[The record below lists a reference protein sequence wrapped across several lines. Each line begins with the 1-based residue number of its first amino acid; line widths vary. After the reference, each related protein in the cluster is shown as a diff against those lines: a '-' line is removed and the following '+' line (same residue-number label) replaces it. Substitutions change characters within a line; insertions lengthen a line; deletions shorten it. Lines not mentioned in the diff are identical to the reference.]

1 MTARIEPGLPLTAAQ
16 TEIWFDE
23 QFADGD
29 LAYNMADHFDIRGP
43 LDAARLET
51 ALRLALGEAEC
62 FRVRLTDEDGEPR
75 QTVEPLETLPYTAVD
90 LSGEADPEAAA
101 RAWMARDLDRPIDVT
116 SFPLLR
122 AALLTLGPDRA
133 FLYMCAHHIVSDSFV
148 RPLFYRRLAD
158 LYTALH
164 EGRPTDEGQLPPLKT
179 LVDDEIAY
187 ASSRR
192 AERDRAYWSRAYADA
207 PDPVSFSGREPA
219 PARGF
224 LRRSTTLPRPVVQRL
239 RAAASRARVTWPTL
253 VIAAAAAYTQRLTGA
268 DEILLTLPVN
278 ARTSAAGRSVP
289 GMVANYLPLRVAIAP
304 GATPDQLLRTV
315 ADALLRTLSHQRY
328 RGDRVRRD
336 MGLRVDDRRPFGP
349 FVNVLPPEPELAFG
363 PCAVTLTNLST
374 GIVND
379 FMFAVSDSS
388 GDDVEIHLNANPEL
402 YSATELDAHR
412 DRFTAFLDALSQAAA
427 DRPLAGVGVLTE
439 AESRRLLVEWNDTGR
454 GGGFAGVVERVRLH
468 AVARPDAVAVSDG
481 EVSVSY
487 GALALWA
494 DGVAGRLAEAG
505 AEVGSLV
512 AVLGEPGARYVGGVL
527 GVLGAGAAWLPLDVD
542 APIARQTGLLAD
554 SGARFLLA
562 GPGQAARAE
571 EIVAAAGSGVRVLV
585 LDEAFPVAGARA
597 EGLGPVRGGED
608 DLAYVIYTSGST
620 GRPKGAMVHRRG
632 MVNHLLAKVEDLA
645 MAEGDVLVHNAPVT
659 FDISVWQMLA
669 ALVAGGTTRV
679 VDRTVAADPDAL
691 FAVTVD
697 EDVTVLEVVPSL
709 LRAALDAWETAGG
722 FPSLPKL
729 RHLVVTGE
737 ALPVDVCHR
746 WFARYPGIPLV
757 NAYGPTECSDD
768 VTHAVIEAGSEL
780 GTRTP
785 IGRVV
790 RNTRLYVLDDAL
802 RPVPV
807 GVAGELYV
815 AGTGV
820 GRGYLGDPGRT
831 AATFMADPFG
841 AVGERMYRTG
851 DRVVYRPDGQL
862 EFLERLDHQVKIR
875 GRRIE
880 LGEIE
885 AALRAVDGVTDAAAQ
900 VHTDAASGRK
910 RLVGYLV
917 GPAGAED
924 VRAALSLVLPEYM
937 IPGEFVALDLMPLT
951 PNGKV
956 DRKALTAPEAA
967 TAASG
972 AGRAPR
978 TPEETILCA
987 AFAEVLSLPS
997 VAADADFFAL
1007 GGDSISSIQVVSRAR
1022 KAGLVFAPRDVFL
1035 RKTPAALAAAAQAA
1049 QDAAAVVG
1057 TDDGVG
1063 ELEIMPIAHQLR
1075 EDGGPVAGPVGSFAQ
1090 YVVVQVPDHV
1100 DTARL
1105 TRALHAV
1112 TDRHDALRMQLDVPV
1127 EGLWTLKVRPQGTVD
1142 LTGAV
1147 YEAAVPADADGGT
1160 DGGAVIVEQAAV
1172 AQRRL
1177 DPTTGDLLQAVL
1189 LNAGPGQPRR
1199 LLLMVHH
1206 LAVDGVSW
1214 RVLLPD
1220 LAAAWSAVEAGRA
1233 PALAP
1238 VGTSYRSWSRLLA
1251 DNARTAARTAELPLW
1266 TGHASAPD
1274 PLPGTRGLDAAR
1286 DTYATA
1292 RRLRLVLPAEQTA
1305 ALLTDVATAFH
1316 AEINDVLLTGLAL
1329 AVADW
1334 RRRRNAADCGTT
1346 DTQIELEGHG
1356 REQVVDNTDLSRT
1369 VGWFTSAFPV
1379 RLAPGEL
1386 DWDEVWAGGDAVGTA
1401 FKRIKEQLRAVPD
1414 HGIGYGLLRYLN
1426 PQTSALLA
1434 RHPRP
1439 QIGFNYMGR
1448 FNAAGAA
1455 DWSLSGEGAAV
1466 GTAAAPEM
1474 PLQHVLE
1481 VTPVTED
1488 RPDGPHLV
1496 ADWLWAGEILPDED
1510 ARDIARTWFRALELL
1525 VTHAARPGAGGRV
1538 PSDLPLVSVSQSE
1551 LDCYEVELAA
1561 SGLADV
1567 LPLAPLQ
1574 KGLLFLSEYER
1585 DGDGVDAYVL
1595 QLGLE
1600 LGGDVDAARLR
1611 AACARLLHRH
1621 PNLRAT
1627 FRHRESGAPV
1637 QLVPHAVEVPW
1648 RETDLTDDA
1657 DGAVAVARLADEERA
1672 RRFDLS
1678 DPAQAPLMRF
1688 VLARTGPDR
1697 HRFLWTVHHSL
1708 VDGWSM
1714 PLLVQELFTLYAA
1727 GADGAAAL
1735 PGPAPYRDYLAWL
1748 AEQDTEAALAA
1759 WKEALHGVEEPTL
1772 AAPESAGHPAV
1783 HADTVGMPVP
1793 EELSSGLAAWA
1804 RDRGLTLNTVFQG
1817 CWALLLGSLT
1827 GRDDIV
1833 FGAVT
1838 SGRPAEV
1845 PGVESMIGL
1854 FLNTVPVRVRPRPE
1868 ETVAGLLAG
1877 IQERQS
1883 ALMPYEHVGLAEIQ
1897 SRAGIGDLFDTV
1909 LLFENFPLDEESV
1922 RASATGLR
1930 LLDAE
1935 ARDGRHYPL
1944 SLAVL
1949 PGAGGR
1955 LDLRFDYAPG
1965 AFTRDAVERLGARL
1979 LHLLA
1984 AVPAT
1989 ADRPLAALGL
1999 VDEAESRRLLVEWN
2013 DTGRAGGFAGVVE
2026 RVREHAAARP
2036 DAVAVSDG
2044 EVSVSYG
2051 ALALW
2056 ADGVAGRLAEAGA
2069 EVGSLVAVLGE
2080 PGARYVGGVLGVLG
2094 AGAAWLP
2101 LDVDAPIARQ
2111 TGLLEDS
2118 AARFLLAG
2126 PGELARAREI
2136 ADAYG
2141 SELRVLCLDEPFPA
2155 AGARAEGLGPV
2166 RGGEDDL
2173 AYVIYTSGS
2182 TGRPKGAMVHRRGMV
2197 NHLLAKVEDLAM
2209 AEGDVLVHNAP
2220 VTFDI
2225 SVWQMLAA
2233 LVAGGTTRVVD
2244 RVTSADP
2251 DALFDV
2257 TVTEGVTVLE
2267 VVPSLLRAALDAW
2280 ETAGG
2285 FPSLPKLRHLVVTG
2299 EALPVDVCRRWFAR
2313 YPGIPLVNAYGPTE
2327 CSDDVTHAVLTV
2339 DSDLTGSRVPI
2350 GRVVRNTRL
2359 YVLDDALRPV
2369 PVGVP
2374 GELYVAGTGVGRG
2387 YLGDPGRTAAT
2398 FMADPYGPA
2407 GERMYR
2413 TGDRVVYRADGQ
2425 LEFLERRDHQVKIRG
2440 RRIELG
2446 EIEAALRAVDGVTD
2460 AAAQVHTD
2468 AASGR
2473 KRLVGY
2479 LVGPA
2484 GADEV
2489 RAALLRVLPEYMIPG
2504 DFVALDALPLTPNGK
2519 VDRKALTAPEAT
2531 ALTGTGRAPRTPEET
2546 ILCTAFAE
2554 VLDLPTVAADADF
2567 FTLGGDSISSIQ
2579 LVGRARGAGLVIT
2592 PRDVFLHKT
2601 PAALAAAAQPVQDAP
2616 AAYEP
2621 VAADQPLVALS
2632 DDELDG
2638 FDMEFGDFQ

>member
-1 MTARIEPGLPLTAAQ
+1 MSARIEPGLPLTAAQ

-43 LDAARLET
+43 LDGARLEE
-51 ALRLALGEAEC
+51 ALGLALTEAEC
-62 FRVRLTDEDGEPR
+62 FRVRFTEEDGEPR
-75 QTVEPLETLPYTAVD
+75 QVVEPLETLPYTTVD
-90 LSGEADPEAAA
+90 LSAANDPEAAA
-101 RAWMARDLDRPIDVT
+101 RAWMSRDLDRPIHVA
-116 SFPLLR
+116 SFPLMR

-133 FLYMCAHHIVSDSFV
+133 FLYLCAHHIVSDSFV

-164 EGRPTDEGQLPPLKT
+164 EGRPTRDGQLPPLKV

-192 AERDRAYWSRAYADA
+192 AERDRAYWARTYADA
-207 PDPVSFSGREPA
+207 PEPVSFSRREPA

-224 LRRSTTLPRPVVQRL
+224 LRRSTTLPQPVVRRL
-239 RAAASRARVTWPTL
+239 RAAARRTRVTWPTL
-253 VIAAAAAYTQRLTGA
+253 VIAAAAAYTQRMTGA

-278 ARTSAAGRSVP
+278 GRTTAAGRSVP

-304 GATPDQLLRTV
+304 GTTPDQLLRTV
-315 ADALLRTLSHQRY
+315 ADALLRTLNHQRY

-379 FMFAVSDSS
+379 FMFAVSDSA
-388 GDDVEIHLNANPEL
+388 GDDDVEIHLNANPAL
-402 YSATELDAHR
+402 YSAAELDAHR
-412 DRFTAFLDALSQAAA
+412 ERFTAFLDALSHAAA
-427 DRPLAGVGVLTE
+427 DRALAGVGVLTA
-439 AESRRLLVEWNDTGR
+439 AESRKLSEEWSGAER
-454 GGGFAGVVERVRLH
+454 GGGFTGVVERVREH
-468 AVARPDAVAVSDG
+468 AAARPDAVAVVDG
-481 EVSVSY
+481 EDRVSY

-494 DGVAGRLAEAG
+494 DGLAGRLAGAG
-505 AEVGSLV
+505 AGAGTLV

-527 GVLGAGAAWLPLDVD
+527 GVLGAGAAWLPLDMD
-542 APIARQTGLLAD
+542 APLARQVGLLED
-554 SGARFLLA
+554 SGARFLLT
-562 GPGQAARAE
+562 GPGERARAE
-571 EIVAAAGSGVRVLV
+571 EIAAAAGSAVRVLV
-585 LDEAFPVAGARA
+585 LDAPFPAVGARA
-597 EGLGPVRGGED
+597 VGLGPVRGGED

-632 MVNHLLAKVEDLA
+632 MVNHLLAKVEDLG
-645 MAEGDVLVHNAPVT
+645 MGEGDVLVHNAPVT

-669 ALVAGGTTRV
+669 ALLAGGAVRV
-679 VDRTVAADPDAL
+679 VDRTAAADPDAL
-691 FAVTVD
+691 FAVAAD

-722 FPSLPKL
+722 FPALSKL
-729 RHLVVTGE
+729 RYLVVTGE

-768 VTHAVIEAGSEL
+768 VTHAVIDARSEL

-802 RPVPV
+802 RQVPP
-807 GVAGELYV
+807 GVTGELYV

-831 AATFMADPFG
+831 ASTFVADPFG
-841 AVGERMYRTG
+841 AAGERMYRTG
-851 DRVVYRPDGQL
+851 DRVVHRPDGQL
-862 EFLERLDHQVKIR
+862 EFLERRDHQVKIR

-885 AALRAVDGVTDAAAQ
+885 AALRAVEGVADGAAQ
-900 VHTDAASGRK
+900 VHTDAATGRS

-917 GPAGAED
+917 GGAAPEQ
-924 VRAALSLVLPEYM
+924 VRADLSLVLPAYM
-937 IPGEFVALDLMPLT
+937 VPGEFVALDALPLT

-956 DRKALTAPEAA
+956 DRKALTAPGAVA
-967 TAASG
+967 TTAR
-972 AGRAPR
+972 RAPR
-978 TPEETILCA
+978 TPQEEALCT
-987 AFAEVLSLPS
+987 AFAAVLSLPS
-997 VAADADFFAL
+997 AAADADFFSL
-1007 GGDSISSIQVVSRAR
+1007 GGDSISAIQVVSHAR
-1022 KAGLVFAPRDVFL
+1022 KAGLALTPRDVF
-1035 RKTPAALAAAAQAA
+1035 RHKTPAALAAAARTAPGAA
-1049 QDAAAVVG
+1049 EAVG
-1057 TDDGVG
+1057 ADDGVG

-1075 EDGGPVAGPVGSFAQ
+1075 EDGGAVAGPVGSFAQ
-1090 YVVVQVPDHV
+1090 YVVVRVPDHV
-1100 DTARL
+1100 DTERL
-1105 TRALHAV
+1105 TRALHCV
-1112 TDRHDALRMQLDVPV
+1112 VDRHDALRMQLDVPV
-1127 EGLWTLKVRPQGTVD
+1127 EGLWTLKVRPRGAVD

-1147 YEAAVPADADGGT
+1147 HEAEVPAGT
-1160 DGGAVIVEQAAV
+1160 DEDEVVLAQAAL

-1177 DPTTGDLLQAVL
+1177 APTAGDLLQAVL
-1189 LNAGPGQPRR
+1189 LHAGPGRPRR

-1220 LAAAWSAVEAGRA
+1220 LAAAWSAVEAGRT
-1233 PALAP
+1233 PDLAA

-1251 DNARTAARTAELPLW
+1251 EDARSAARTAELPLW
-1266 TGHASAPD
+1266 TAQARGPE
-1274 PLPGTRGLDAAR
+1274 PLLGARGLDPAR

-1292 RRLRLVLPAEQTA
+1292 HRLRLVLPAEQTT
-1305 ALLTDVATAFH
+1305 ALLTEVAAAFH

-1329 AVADW
+1329 AMADW
-1334 RRRRNAADCGTT
+1334 HRRTATADASAGTL
-1346 DTQIELEGHG
+1346 IELEGHG
-1356 REQVVDNTDLSRT
+1356 REQVVDHTDLSRT

-1379 RLAPGEL
+1379 RLAPGDL
-1386 DWDEVWAGGDAVGTA
+1386 DWDEVWAGGDAVGAA
-1401 FKRIKEQLRAVPD
+1401 FKRIKEQLRAIPD

-1448 FNAAGAA
+1448 FGAAGAA
-1455 DWSLSGEGAAV
+1455 DWSLAGGGAAV
-1466 GTAAAPEM
+1466 GTAAAPDM
-1474 PLQHVLE
+1474 PLPHVLE

-1488 RPDGPHLV
+1488 RPDGPRLV
-1496 ADWLWAGEILPDED
+1496 ADWLWAGEVLSDQD
-1510 ARDIARTWFRALELL
+1510 AQDIARTWFRALELL
-1525 VTHAARPGAGGRV
+1525 VAHAALPGAGGRV
-1538 PSDLPLVSVSQSE
+1538 PSDLPLVSLSQQE
-1551 LDCYEVELAA
+1551 LDSYEAQLSSA
-1561 SGLADV
+1561 GLADV

-1574 KGLLFLSEYER
+1574 KGLLFLSEFER
-1585 DGDGVDAYVL
+1585 DGVDPYVL

-1600 LGGDVDAARLR
+1600 LGGRVDAVALR
-1611 AACARLLHRH
+1611 AACAELLHRH
-1621 PNLRAT
+1621 PNLRAS

-1637 QLVPHAVEVPW
+1637 QLIPGTVKVPW
-1648 RETDLTDDA
+1648 READLTA
-1657 DGAVAVARLADEERA
+1657 GRTSPAETAEAATRLADEERA
-1672 RRFDLS
+1672 LRFDLS
-1678 DPAQAPLMRF
+1678 DPAAAPMMRF

-1697 HRFLWTVHHSL
+1697 HRFLWTIHHSL

-1714 PLLVQELFTLYAA
+1714 PLLVRELFMLY
-1727 GADGAAAL
+1727 GGDGV
-1735 PGPAPYRDYLAWL
+1735 PAEPVPYRDYLAWL
-1748 AEQDTEAALAA
+1748 TAQDSEAALAEWEA
-1759 WKEALHGVEEPTL
+1759 ALHGVEEPTL
-1772 AAPESAGHPAV
+1772 AAPECAERAAV
-1783 HADTVGMPVP
+1783 LAETVGMAVP
-1793 EELSSGLAAWA
+1793 ERLAADLAAWA
-1804 RDRGLTLNTVFQG
+1804 RERGLTLNTVFQG

-1827 GRDDIV
+1827 GRDDVI

-1838 SGRPAEV
+1838 SGRPAQV

-1854 FLNTVPVRVRPRPE
+1854 FLNTVPVRVRTRPE
-1868 ETVAGLLAG
+1868 ETLADLLAG

-1883 ALMPYEHVGLAEIQ
+1883 ALMPHEYAGLAEIQ
-1897 SRAGIGDLFDTV
+1897 NRAGLGDLFDTV

-1930 LLDAE
+1930 LLEAE

-1949 PGAGGR
+1949 PGAGHR
-1955 LDLRFDYAPG
+1955 LDLRFDYAPDL
-1965 AFTRDAVERLGARL
+1965 FTQDAVERLGSRL

-1984 AVPAT
+1984 SVRT
-1989 ADRPLAALGL
+1989 SADRPLAALGL
-1999 VDEAESRRLLVEWN
+1999 VDEEESRQLLVEWN
-2013 DTGRAGGFAGVVE
+2013 ATDREGGFAGVVE

-2036 DAVAVSDG
+2036 DRVAVRDG
-2044 EVSVSYG
+2044 EVQVSYG
-2051 ALALW
+2051 ALAVW
-2056 ADGVAGRLAEAGA
+2056 ADRIAGQLAGA
-2069 EVGSLVAVLGE
+2069 GAGAGSLVAVLGE
-2080 PGARYVGGVLGVLG
+2080 PGVRYVAGVLGVLS
-2094 AGAAWLP
+2094 AGGAWLP
-2101 LDVDAPIARQ
+2101 LDVEAPLARQ
-2111 TGLLEDS
+2111 VGLLEDS
-2118 AARFLLAG
+2118 GARILLTG
-2126 PGELARAREI
+2126 PERVAQAQEI
-2136 ADAYG
+2136 AAAAGGGVRVVALDA
-2141 SELRVLCLDEPFPA
+2141 PFPA
-2155 AGARAEGLGPV
+2155 VGARAVGLGPV

-2197 NHLLAKVEDLAM
+2197 NHLLAKVEDLGM
-2209 AEGDVLVHNAP
+2209 GEGDVLVHNAP

-2233 LVAGGTTRVVD
+2233 LVVGGTTRAVD
-2244 RVTSADP
+2244 RASAADP
-2251 DALFDV
+2251 DALFSLAR
-2257 TVTEGVTVLE
+2257 TEDITVLE
-2267 VVPSLLRAALDAW
+2267 VVPSLLRAALEVW
-2280 ETAGG
+2280 ETSGD

-2299 EALPVDVCRRWFAR
+2299 EALPADVCRRWFAR
-2313 YPGIPLVNAYGPTE
+2313 FPDIPLVNAYGPTE
-2327 CSDDVTHAVLTV
+2327 CSDDVTHAVLTA
-2339 DSDLTGSRVPI
+2339 DSELGARVPI

-2387 YLGDPGRTAAT
+2387 YLGDPVRTAAT
-2398 FMADPYGPA
+2398 FTADPFGPA
-2407 GERMYR
+2407 GARMYR

-2446 EIEAALRAVDGVTD
+2446 EIEAALRGVEGITD
-2460 AAAQVHTD
+2460 AAAHVHTD
-2468 AASGR
+2468 AAGR
-2473 KRLVGY
+2473 KRLIGHLVGDTPPAQVREVLLRALPPY
-2479 LVGPA
+2479 LVPTEFATLG
-2484 GADEV
+2484 
-2489 RAALLRVLPEYMIPG
+2489 
-2504 DFVALDALPLTPNGK
+2504 ALPLTSNGK
-2519 VDRKALTAPEAT
+2519 LDRKALTAPQPTAAT
-2531 ALTGTGRAPRTPEET
+2531 TGRPPRTPHEE
-2546 ILCTAFAE
+2546 ILCAAFAE
-2554 VLDLPTVAADADF
+2554 VLGLSHVAADADF

-2579 LVGRARGAGLVIT
+2579 VVSHARKAGLALT
-2592 PRDVFLHKT
+2592 PRDIFRDKT
-2601 PAALAAAAQPVQDAP
+2601 PAALAATTQTALPTQ
-2616 AAYEP
+2616 AAYRP
-2621 VAADQPLVALS
+2621 VAADAPLVALS
-2632 DDELDG
+2632 DEELDE
-2638 FDMEFGDFQ
+2638 FDMEFGDLQ

>member
-1 MTARIEPGLPLTAAQ
+1 MSARIEPGLPLTAAQ

-29 LAYNMADHFDIRGP
+29 LAYNMADYFDVRGP

-51 ALRLALGEAEC
+51 ALGLAVAEAEC
-62 FRVRLTDEDGEPR
+62 FRVRLTEEDGEPR
-75 QTVEPLETLPYTAVD
+75 QVVEPLETLPYTTVD
-90 LSGEADPEAAA
+90 LSGVEDPEAAA
-101 RAWMARDLDRPIDVT
+101 HAWMSRDLDRPIEVT
-116 SFPLLR
+116 AFPLMR

-133 FLYMCAHHIVSDSFV
+133 FLYLCAHHIVSDSFV

-164 EGRPTDEGQLPPLKT
+164 EGRPTAEGQLPPLKV

-187 ASSRR
+187 AASRR
-192 AERDRAYWSRAYADA
+192 AERDRAYWARTYADA
-207 PDPVSFSGREPA
+207 PEPVSFSDREPA

-224 LRRSTTLPRPVVQRL
+224 LRRSTTLPQPVVRRL
-239 RAAASRARVTWPTL
+239 RAAAGRARVTWPTL
-253 VIAAAAAYTQRLTGA
+253 VIAAAAAYTQRMTGA

-278 ARTSAAGRSVP
+278 GRTSAAGRSVP
-289 GMVANYLPLRVAIAP
+289 GMVANYLPLRVALAP
-304 GATPDQLLRTV
+304 GSTPDQLLRTV
-315 ADALLRTLSHQRY
+315 ADALLRTLNHQRY

-379 FMFAVSDSS
+379 FMFAVSDSA
-388 GDDVEIHLNANPEL
+388 GDDDVEIHLNANPAL
-402 YSATELDAHR
+402 YSAAELEAHR
-412 DRFTAFLDALSQAAA
+412 DRFAGFLDALSHAAA

-439 AESRRLLVEWNDTGR
+439 AESRQLSQEWHDAER
-454 GGGFAGVVERVRLH
+454 GGGFAGVVERVREH
-468 AVARPDAVAVSDG
+468 AAARPDALAVADG
-481 EVSVSY
+481 ADRVSY
-487 GALALWA
+487 GALAVWA
-494 DGVAGRLAEAG
+494 DGIAGRLAAAG
-505 AEVGSLV
+505 AGVGTLV

-542 APIARQTGLLAD
+542 APLARQRGLLAD
-554 SGARFLLA
+554 SGARFLLT
-562 GPGQAARAE
+562 GPGERARAE
-571 EIVAAAGSGVRVLV
+571 EIVAAAGSEVRIVL
-585 LDEAFPVAGARA
+585 LDAPFPAVGTRP

-669 ALVAGGTTRV
+669 ALVAGGATRV

-691 FAVTVD
+691 FAVTAD

-709 LRAALDAWETAGG
+709 LRAALDAWETGGG
-722 FPSLPKL
+722 FPSLPTL
-729 RHLVVTGE
+729 RYLVVTGE

-768 VTHAVIEAGSEL
+768 VTHAVLDAHSEL
-780 GTRTP
+780 GRRTP

-802 RPVPV
+802 RQVPV

-831 AATFMADPFG
+831 AATFVADPFG

-851 DRVVYRPDGQL
+851 DRVVRRPDGQL
-862 EFLERLDHQVKIR
+862 EFLERRDHQVKIR

-885 AALRAVDGVTDAAAQ
+885 AALRAVEGVTDGAAQ
-900 VHTDAASGRK
+900 VHTDAATGRQ

-917 GPAGAED
+917 GRAAPEQ
-924 VRAALSLVLPEYM
+924 VRADLLRVLPAYM
-937 IPGEFVALDLMPLT
+937 VPGEFVALDALPLT

-956 DRKALTAPEAA
+956 DRKALTVPDAVAS
-967 TAASG
+967 TAH
-972 AGRAPR
+972 RAPR
-978 TPEETILCA
+978 TPQEEILCT

-997 VAADADFFAL
+997 VAADGDFFAL
-1007 GGDSISSIQVVSRAR
+1007 GGDSISAIQVVSHAR
-1022 KAGLVFAPRDVFL
+1022 RAGLTLTPRDIFL
-1035 RKTPAALAAAAQAA
+1035 RKTPAALAAAAPATPHAA
-1049 QDAAAVVG
+1049 TVVG
-1057 TDDGVG
+1057 ADDGVG

-1075 EDGGPVAGPVGSFAQ
+1075 EDGGAVAGPVGSFAQ
-1090 YVVVQVPDHV
+1090 YVVVRVPDHV
-1100 DTARL
+1100 DTERL

-1112 TDRHDALRMQLDVPV
+1112 VDRHDALRMQLDVPV

-1147 YEAAVPADADGGT
+1147 HEAEVPAGADE
-1160 DGGAVIVEQAAV
+1160 DEVVVAQAAL

-1177 DPTTGDLLQAVL
+1177 APTAGDLLQAVL

-1220 LAAAWSAVEAGRA
+1220 LAAAWSAVEAGRT
-1233 PALAP
+1233 PALAA
-1238 VGTSYRSWSRLLA
+1238 VGTSYRSWSRLLS
-1251 DNARTAARTAELPLW
+1251 DDARTAARIAELPLW
-1266 TGHASAPD
+1266 TAQASGPE
-1274 PLPGTRGLDAAR
+1274 PLLGPRGLDAAR

-1292 RRLRLVLPAEQTA
+1292 HRLRLVLPTAQTT
-1305 ALLTDVATAFH
+1305 ALLTEVAPAFH

-1334 RRRRNAADCGTT
+1334 RRRTAAADGSP
-1346 DTQIELEGHG
+1346 DTLIELEGHG
-1356 REQVVDNTDLSRT
+1356 REQVVEHTDLSRT

-1386 DWDEVWAGGDAVGTA
+1386 DWDEVWAGGDAVGAA
-1401 FKRIKEQLRAVPD
+1401 FKRIKEQLRAIPD
-1414 HGIGYGLLRYLN
+1414 HGIGYGQLRYLN
-1426 PQTSALLA
+1426 PQTNALLA

-1448 FNAAGAA
+1448 FGAAGAA
-1455 DWSLSGEGAAV
+1455 DWSLAGSGAAV
-1466 GTAAAPEM
+1466 GTAAAPDM
-1474 PLQHVLE
+1474 PLPHVLE

-1496 ADWLWAGEILPDED
+1496 ADWLWAGEILSDQD
-1510 ARDIARTWFRALELL
+1510 AQDIARTWFRALELL

-1538 PSDLPLVSVSQSE
+1538 PSDLPLVSLSQEE
-1551 LDCYEVELAA
+1551 LDSYERQLAPT
-1561 SGLADV
+1561 GLADV

-1585 DGDGVDAYVL
+1585 DGVDPYVL
-1595 QLGLE
+1595 QLDLE
-1600 LGGDVDAARLR
+1600 LGGEVDAAALR
-1611 AACARLLHRH
+1611 AACAELLHRH
-1621 PNLRAT
+1621 PNLRAS
-1627 FRHRESGAPV
+1627 FSHRATGAPV
-1637 QLVPHAVEVPW
+1637 QLIPHAVTVPW
-1648 RETDLTDDA
+1648 RETDLTA
-1657 DGAVAVARLADEERA
+1657 GRRSPEETAEAAARLADEERA
-1672 RRFDLS
+1672 LRFDLS
-1678 DPAQAPLMRF
+1678 DPAAAPLMRF

-1697 HRFLWTVHHSL
+1697 HRFLWTIHHSL

-1714 PLLVQELFTLYAA
+1714 PLLVRELFTRYGGDA
-1727 GADGAAAL
+1727 GAPAET
-1735 PGPAPYRDYLAWL
+1735 APYRDYLAWL
-1748 AEQDTEAALAA
+1748 ATQDSEAALAA
-1759 WKEALHGVEEPTL
+1759 WEEALHGVEEPTL
-1772 AAPESAGHPAV
+1772 AAPEGAPRAAV
-1783 HADTVGMPVP
+1783 RADTVGMAVP
-1793 EELSSGLAAWA
+1793 ERLAADLAVWA
-1804 RDRGLTLNTVFQG
+1804 RERGLTLNTVFQG

-1827 GRDDIV
+1827 GRDDVV

-1838 SGRPAEV
+1838 SGRPAQV

-1854 FLNTVPVRVRPRPE
+1854 FLNTVPVRVRTRPE
-1868 ETVAGLLAG
+1868 ETLGDLLAG

-1883 ALMPYEHVGLAEIQ
+1883 ALVVHEHVGLAEIQ
-1897 SRAGIGDLFDTV
+1897 NRAGLGDLFDTV

-1930 LLDAE
+1930 LLAAE

-1955 LDLRFDYAPG
+1955 LDLRFDYAPDL
-1965 AFTRDAVERLGARL
+1965 FTQDAVERLGSRL
-1979 LHLLA
+1979 LHLLG
-1984 AVPAT
+1984 AVRT
-1989 ADRPLAALGL
+1989 GADRPLAALGL

-2013 DTGRAGGFAGVVE
+2013 ATERGGGFTGVVE
-2026 RVREHAAARP
+2026 RVREHAARQP
-2036 DAVAVSDG
+2036 DAVAVTDG
-2044 EVSVSYG
+2044 ETQVSYG
-2051 ALALW
+2051 ALAVW
-2056 ADGVAGRLAEAGA
+2056 ADRIAGQLAGAGA
-2069 EVGSLVAVLGE
+2069 ETGSLVAVLGE
-2080 PGARYVGGVLGVLG
+2080 PGVRYVAGVLGVLG
-2094 AGAAWLP
+2094 VGGAWLP
-2101 LDVDAPIARQ
+2101 LDVEAPLARQ
-2111 TGLLEDS
+2111 VGLLADS
-2118 AARFLLAG
+2118 AARILLAG
-2126 PGELARAREI
+2126 PESAAQAEEI
-2136 ADAYG
+2136 AA
-2141 SELRVLCLDEPFPA
+2141 A
-2155 AGARAEGLGPV
+2155 AGDGVRVVVLDAPVPAGDPRPQEPGAV
-2166 RGGEDDL
+2166 RGEEDDL

-2209 AEGDVLVHNAP
+2209 VQSDVVVHNAP

-2233 LVAGGTTRVVD
+2233 LVVGGTTRTVD
-2244 RVTSADP
+2244 RATAGDP
-2251 DALFDV
+2251 DALFQLAQG
-2257 TVTEGVTVLE
+2257 EGITVLE

-2280 ETAGG
+2280 ETTGH

-2299 EALPVDVCRRWFAR
+2299 EALPADVCRRWFAR
-2313 YPGIPLVNAYGPTE
+2313 YPGISLVNAYGPTE
-2327 CSDDVTHAVLTV
+2327 CSDDVTHAVLPA
-2339 DSDLTGSRVPI
+2339 DSELGTRVPI

-2369 PVGVP
+2369 PIGVP

-2387 YLGDPGRTAAT
+2387 YLGDPVRTAFT
-2398 FMADPYGPA
+2398 FTADPFGPA

-2413 TGDRVVYRADGQ
+2413 TGDRVVHRADGQ

-2446 EIEAALRAVDGVTD
+2446 EIEAALRGVEGIVD

-2468 AASGR
+2468 DTGR
-2473 KRLVGY
+2473 KRLVGH
-2479 LVGPA
+2479 LVGTTQPA
-2484 GADEV
+2484 QV
-2489 RAALLRVLPEYMIPG
+2489 REALLRALPAYLVPTE
-2504 DFVALDALPLTPNGK
+2504 FTTLDALPLTPNGK
-2519 VDRKALTAPEAT
+2519 VDRKALIAPEAS
-2531 ALTGTGRAPRTPEET
+2531 AAPMGRAPRTPDEEA
-2546 ILCTAFAE
+2546 LCAAFAD
-2554 VLDLPTVAADADF
+2554 VLGLSRVDADADF

-2579 LVGRARGAGLVIT
+2579 VVGHARKAGLTLT

-2601 PAALAAAAQPVQDAP
+2601 PAALAAAARTAP
-2616 AAYEP
+2616 AAPPAYQP
-2621 VAADQPLVALS
+2621 VAADAPLVALS
-2632 DDELDG
+2632 EDELDA
-2638 FDMEFGDFQ
+2638 FDMEFGDL

>member
-1 MTARIEPGLPLTAAQ
+1 MSARIEPGLPLTAAQ

-29 LAYNMADHFDIRGP
+29 LAYNMADRFDIRGP
-43 LDAARLET
+43 LDAARLEA
-51 ALRLALGEAEC
+51 ALGLALTEAEC
-62 FRVRLTDEDGEPR
+62 FRVRFTEEDGEPR
-75 QTVEPLETLPYTAVD
+75 QTVEPLESLPYTTVD
-90 LSGEADPEAAA
+90 LSAADDPEAAA
-101 RAWMARDLDRPIDVT
+101 HAWMSRDLDRPIDVT
-116 SFPLLR
+116 SFPLMR

-133 FLYMCAHHIVSDSFV
+133 FLYLCAHHIVSDSFV
-148 RPLFYRRLAD
+148 RPLFYRRLAA

-164 EGRPTDEGQLPPLKT
+164 EGRPTGDGQLPPLKV

-192 AERDRAYWSRAYADA
+192 AERDRAYWARTYADA
-207 PDPVSFSGREPA
+207 PDLVSFSRREPA

-224 LRRSTTLPRPVVQRL
+224 LRRSTTLPEPVVRRL
-239 RAAASRARVTWPTL
+239 RAAARRTRVTWPTL

-278 ARTSAAGRSVP
+278 GRTTAAGRSVP

-304 GATPDQLLRTV
+304 GTTPDQLLRTV
-315 ADALLRTLSHQRY
+315 ADALLRTLNHQRY

-379 FMFAVSDSS
+379 FMFAVSDSA
-388 GDDVEIHLNANPEL
+388 GDDDVEIHLNANPAL
-402 YSATELDAHR
+402 YSAAELEAHR
-412 DRFTAFLDALSQAAA
+412 DRFTAFLDALSHAAA
-427 DRPLAGVGVLTE
+427 DRPLAGVGVLTA
-439 AESRRLLVEWNDTGR
+439 AESRRLSQEWHAAER
-454 GGGFAGVVERVRLH
+454 GGGFTGVVERVREH
-468 AVARPDAVAVSDG
+468 AAARPDAVAVADG
-481 EVSVSY
+481 EDRVSY
-487 GALALWA
+487 AALAVYA
-494 DGVAGRLAEAG
+494 DHVAGRLAEAG
-505 AEVGSLV
+505 VGTGSLV
-512 AVLGEPGARYVGGVL
+512 AVLGEPGVRYVAGVL
-527 GVLGAGAAWLPLDVD
+527 GVLGVGAAWLPLDVE
-542 APIARQTGLLAD
+542 APLARQVGLLAD
-554 SGARFLLA
+554 SGVRFLLA
-562 GPGQAARAE
+562 GPGERARAE
-571 EIVAAAGSGVRVLV
+571 EIVAGAGSSVRVLV
-585 LDEAFPVAGARA
+585 LDAPLPAVGVRAG
-597 EGLGPVRGGED
+597 GLGPVCGGGD

-632 MVNHLLAKVEDLA
+632 MVNHLLAKVEDLGLG
-645 MAEGDVLVHNAPVT
+645 EGDVLVHNAPVT

-679 VDRTVAADPDAL
+679 VNRTVAADPDAL
-691 FAVTVD
+691 FAVTAG

-729 RHLVVTGE
+729 RYLVVTGE

-746 WFARYPGIPLV
+746 WFARWPGIPLV

-768 VTHAVIEAGSEL
+768 VTHAVIDAYSEL

-802 RPVPV
+802 RQVPR

-831 AATFMADPFG
+831 ASTFVADPFG

-851 DRVVYRPDGQL
+851 DRVIHRPDGQL
-862 EFLERLDHQVKIR
+862 EFLERRDHQVKIR

-885 AALRAVDGVTDAAAQ
+885 AALRAVEGVTDGAAQ
-900 VHTDAASGRK
+900 VHTDVATGRM

-917 GPAGAED
+917 GGAAPEQ
-924 VRAALSLVLPEYM
+924 VRADLLLVLPAYM
-937 IPGEFVALDLMPLT
+937 VPGEFVALDALPLT
-951 PNGKV
+951 SNGKV
-956 DRKALTAPEAA
+956 DRKALTAPDAAA
-967 TAASG
+967 TTVR
-972 AGRAPR
+972 RAPR
-978 TPEETILCA
+978 TPQEELLCT
-987 AFAEVLSLPS
+987 AFAEVLSLS
-997 VAADADFFAL
+997 SAAADADFFSL
-1007 GGDSISSIQVVSRAR
+1007 GGDSISAIQVVSHAR
-1022 KAGLVFAPRDVFL
+1022 KAGLALTPRDIF
-1035 RKTPAALAAAAQAA
+1035 RHKTPAALAAAAGTTTGAA
-1049 QDAAAVVG
+1049 EVVG
-1057 TDDGVG
+1057 ADDGIG

-1075 EDGGPVAGPVGSFAQ
+1075 EDGGAVAGPVGSFAQ
-1090 YVVVQVPDHV
+1090 YVVVRVPDHV

-1105 TRALHAV
+1105 TRALHGV
-1112 TDRHDALRMQLDVPV
+1112 VDRHDALRMQLDVPV

-1147 YEAAVPADADGGT
+1147 HETEVPADADE
-1160 DGGAVIVEQAAV
+1160 DEVVLAQAAL

-1177 DPTTGDLLQAVL
+1177 APTTGDLLQAVL
-1189 LNAGPGQPRR
+1189 LHAGPGRPRR

-1220 LAAAWSAVEAGRA
+1220 LAAAWSAVEAGRT
-1233 PALAP
+1233 PALPA

-1251 DNARTAARTAELPLW
+1251 EDARTAARTAELPVW
-1266 TGHASAPD
+1266 TAQARGPE
-1274 PLPGTRGLDAAR
+1274 PLFGARGLDAAR

-1292 RRLRLVLPAEQTA
+1292 HRLRLVLPAEQTT
-1305 ALLTDVATAFH
+1305 ALLTEVATAFH
-1316 AEINDVLLTGLAL
+1316 AEINDVLLTALAL
-1329 AVADW
+1329 AMADW
-1334 RRRRNAADCGTT
+1334 HRRTTAADSPA
-1346 DTQIELEGHG
+1346 DTLIELEGHG
-1356 REQVVDNTDLSRT
+1356 REQVVDHTDLSRT

-1379 RLAPGEL
+1379 RLAPGDL
-1386 DWDEVWAGGDAVGTA
+1386 DWDEIWAGGDAVGAT
-1401 FKRIKEQLRAVPD
+1401 FKRIKEQLRAIPD

-1448 FNAAGAA
+1448 FGASGTA
-1455 DWSLSGEGAAV
+1455 DWSLAGGGAAI
-1466 GTAAAPEM
+1466 GTAAAPDM
-1474 PLQHVLE
+1474 PLPHVLE

-1496 ADWLWAGEILPDED
+1496 ADWLWAAEILPDRD

-1525 VTHAARPGAGGRV
+1525 VAHAARPGAGGRV
-1538 PSDLPLVSVSQSE
+1538 PSDLPLVSLSQKE
-1551 LDCYEVELAA
+1551 LDSYETQLSAT
-1561 SGLADV
+1561 GLADV

-1574 KGLLFLSEYER
+1574 KGLLFLSEFER
-1585 DGDGVDAYVL
+1585 DGVDPYVL

-1600 LGGDVDAARLR
+1600 LGGEVDATALR
-1611 AACARLLHRH
+1611 AACAELLHRH
-1621 PNLRAT
+1621 PNLRAS
-1627 FRHRESGAPV
+1627 FRHRESGPPV
-1637 QLVPHAVEVPW
+1637 QLIPHAVKVPW
-1648 RETDLTDDA
+1648 RETDLTA
-1657 DGAVAVARLADEERA
+1657 GRTSAAETAEAATRLADEERA
-1672 RRFDLS
+1672 LRFDLS
-1678 DPAQAPLMRF
+1678 DPAAAPMMRF

-1697 HRFLWTVHHSL
+1697 HRFLWTIHHSL

-1714 PLLVQELFTLYAA
+1714 PLLVRELFTLYGGDA
-1727 GADGAAAL
+1727 GA
-1735 PGPAPYRDYLAWL
+1735 PAEPVPYRDYLAWL
-1748 AEQDTEAALAA
+1748 TEQDTRAALAEWEAALD
-1759 WKEALHGVEEPTL
+1759 GVEEPTL
-1772 AAPESAGHPAV
+1772 AAPEGVERAAV
-1783 HADTVGMPVP
+1783 LADTVGRAVP
-1793 EELSSGLAAWA
+1793 ERLAADLAAWA
-1804 RDRGLTLNTVFQG
+1804 RARGLTLNTVFQG

-1827 GRDDIV
+1827 GRDDV
-1833 FGAVT
+1833 LFGAVT
-1838 SGRPAEV
+1838 SGRPAQV
-1845 PGVESMIGL
+1845 PGVEGMIGL
-1854 FLNTVPVRVRPRPE
+1854 FLNTVPVRVRTRPE
-1868 ETVAGLLAG
+1868 ETLADLLAG

-1883 ALMPYEHVGLAEIQ
+1883 ALMPHEYVGLAEIQ
-1897 SRAGIGDLFDTV
+1897 NRAGLGDLFDTV

-1949 PGAGGR
+1949 PGAGHR
-1955 LDLRFDYAPG
+1955 LDLRFDYAPDL
-1965 AFTRDAVERLGARL
+1965 FTRDAVERLGSRL

-1984 AVPAT
+1984 SVLT
-1989 ADRPLAALGL
+1989 SADRPLAALGL
-1999 VDEAESRRLLVEWN
+1999 VDEEESRRLLVEWN
-2013 DTGRAGGFAGVVE
+2013 ATERAGGFTGVVE

-2036 DAVAVSDG
+2036 DRVAVRDG
-2044 EVSVSYG
+2044 DVQVSYA
-2051 ALALW
+2051 ALAVY
-2056 ADGVAGRLAEAGA
+2056 ADHVAGRLAEAG
-2069 EVGSLVAVLGE
+2069 VGTGSLVAVLGE
-2080 PGARYVGGVLGVLG
+2080 PGVRYVAGVLGVLG
-2094 AGAAWLP
+2094 VGAAWLP
-2101 LDVDAPIARQ
+2101 LDVEAPLARQ
-2111 TGLLEDS
+2111 VGLLADS
-2118 AARFLLAG
+2118 GVRFLLAG
-2126 PGELARAREI
+2126 PGER
-2136 ADAYG
+2136 
-2141 SELRVLCLDEPFPA
+2141 
-2155 AGARAEGLGPV
+2155 ARAEEIVAGAGSSVRVLVLDAPLPAVGVRAGGLGPV
-2166 RGGEDDL
+2166 CGGGDDL

-2197 NHLLAKVEDLAM
+2197 NHLLAKVEDLGLG
-2209 AEGDVLVHNAP
+2209 EGDVLVHNAP

-2233 LVAGGTTRVVD
+2233 LVAGGTTRTVD
-2244 RVTSADP
+2244 RASAADP
-2251 DALFDV
+2251 DALFSLAR
-2257 TVTEGVTVLE
+2257 TEDITVLE

-2280 ETAGG
+2280 ETTGD

-2299 EALPVDVCRRWFAR
+2299 EALPADVCRRWFAR
-2313 YPGIPLVNAYGPTE
+2313 FPDIPLVNAYGPTE
-2327 CSDDVTHAVLTV
+2327 CSDDVTHAVLTA
-2339 DSDLTGSRVPI
+2339 DSELGARVPI

-2387 YLGDPGRTAAT
+2387 YLGDPVRTAAT
-2398 FMADPYGPA
+2398 FTADPFGPA

-2413 TGDRVVYRADGQ
+2413 TGDRVVHRADGQ

-2446 EIEAALRAVDGVTD
+2446 EIEAALRGVEGITD

-2468 AASGR
+2468 AVGR
-2473 KRLVGY
+2473 KRLIGH
-2479 LVGPA
+2479 LVGDTPPA
-2484 GADEV
+2484 QV
-2489 RAALLRVLPEYMIPG
+2489 RDALLRALPPYLVPTE
-2504 DFVALDALPLTPNGK
+2504 FVTLDVLPLTLNGK
-2519 VDRKALTAPEAT
+2519 LDRKALSAPRPTTAA
-2531 ALTGTGRAPRTPEET
+2531 TGRPPRTPHEE
-2546 ILCTAFAE
+2546 ILCAAFAE
-2554 VLDLPTVAADADF
+2554 VLGLSHVDADADF
-2567 FTLGGDSISSIQ
+2567 FSLGGDSISSIQ
-2579 LVGRARGAGLVIT
+2579 VVGHARKAGLTLT
-2592 PRDVFLHKT
+2592 PRDIFRDKT
-2601 PAALAAAAQPVQDAP
+2601 PAALAATTQTTDPTP
-2616 AAYEP
+2616 STYRP
-2621 VAADQPLVALS
+2621 VAPDAPLVALS
-2632 DDELDG
+2632 DEELDE
-2638 FDMEFGDFQ
+2638 FDMEFGDLQ

>member
-1 MTARIEPGLPLTAAQ
+1 MSARIEPGLPLTAAQ

-23 QFADGD
+23 QFAEGD

-43 LDAARLET
+43 LDPARLEA
-51 ALRLALGEAEC
+51 ALGLALTEAEC
-62 FRVRLTDEDGEPR
+62 FRVRFTEEDGEPR
-75 QTVEPLETLPYTAVD
+75 QVVEPLEALPCITVD
-90 LSGEADPEAAA
+90 LSAEDDPEAAA
-101 RAWMARDLDRPIDVT
+101 HAWMSRDLDRPIEVT
-116 SFPLLR
+116 SFPLVR

-133 FLYMCAHHIVSDSFV
+133 FLYLCAHHIVSDSFV
-148 RPLFYRRLAD
+148 RPLFYRRLAEI
-158 LYTALH
+158 YTALH
-164 EGRPTDEGQLPPLKT
+164 EGRPTEDGQLPPLKV

-192 AERDRAYWSRAYADA
+192 AERDRAYWARAYADA

-224 LRRSTTLPRPVVQRL
+224 LRRSTTLPQPVVRRL

-253 VIAAAAAYTQRLTGA
+253 VMAAAAAYTQRMTGA

-289 GMVANYLPLRVAIAP
+289 GMVANYLPLRVAVAP
-304 GATPDQLLRTV
+304 DTTLEQLLRTV
-315 ADALLRTLSHQRY
+315 ADALLRTLNHQRY

-388 GDDVEIHLNANPEL
+388 GDDDVEIHLNANPDL
-402 YSATELDAHR
+402 YAVEDLEAHR
-412 DRFTAFLDALSQAAA
+412 DRFAAFLDALSHAAA

-439 AESRRLLVEWNDTGR
+439 AESRRVLVDWNDTEC
-454 GGGFAGVVERVRLH
+454 GGGFAGVVERVREH
-468 AVARPDAVAVSDG
+468 AAARPDAVAVADG
-481 EVSVSY
+481 EVQVSY
-487 GALALWA
+487 GALAVWA
-494 DGVAGRLAEAG
+494 DGIAGRLVAAG
-505 AEVGSLV
+505 AGVGSLV

-554 SGARFLLA
+554 SGARILLT
-562 GPGQAARAE
+562 GPGERARAE
-571 EIVAAAGSGVRVLV
+571 EIVAAAGSEVRIVV
-585 LDEAFPVAGARA
+585 LDAPFPAVGTRA
-597 EGLGPVRGGED
+597 EGLGPVCGDED

-632 MVNHLLAKVEDLA
+632 MVNHLLAKVEDLE
-645 MAEGDVLVHNAPVT
+645 MAEGEVLVHNAPVT

-679 VDRTVAADPDAL
+679 VNRTVAADPDAL
-691 FAVTVD
+691 FAVTD
-697 EDVTVLEVVPSL
+697 NEGVTVLEVVPSL

-729 RHLVVTGE
+729 RYLVVTGE

-746 WFARYPGIPLV
+746 WLARYPGVPLV

-768 VTHAVIEAGSEL
+768 VTHAVLEGHDEL
-780 GTRTP
+780 GTRAP

-790 RNTRLYVLDDAL
+790 RNTRLYVLDDAM

-831 AATFMADPFG
+831 ASTFVADPFG

-862 EFLERLDHQVKIR
+862 EFLERRDHQVKIR

-885 AALRAVDGVTDAAAQ
+885 AALRDVDGVTDGAAQ
-900 VHTDAASGRK
+900 VHTDAATGR
-910 RLVGYLV
+910 RRLIGHLVGTAA
-917 GPAGAED
+917 PER
-924 VRAALSLVLPEYM
+924 VRADLLLVLPEYM
-937 IPGEFVALDLMPLT
+937 VPGEFVILDALPLT

-956 DRKALTAPEAA
+956 DRKALTAPDAAA
-967 TAASG
+967 TT

-978 TPEETILCA
+978 TPQEEILCA

-997 VAADADFFAL
+997 VAADDDFFAL
-1007 GGDSISSIQVVSRAR
+1007 GGDSISAIQVVSRAR
-1022 KAGLVFAPRDVFL
+1022 SAGLVFAPRDVFL
-1035 RKTPAALAAAAQAA
+1035 RKTPAALATAAQAA
-1049 QDAAAVVG
+1049 QAGAAVVG
-1057 TDDGVG
+1057 ADDGVG

-1075 EDGGPVAGPVGSFAQ
+1075 EDGGAVAGPVGSFAQ
-1090 YVVVQVPDHV
+1090 YVVVRVPDHV
-1100 DTARL
+1100 DTERL
-1105 TRALHAV
+1105 TRALYSV
-1112 TDRHDALRMQLDVPV
+1112 VDGHDALRMQLDVPV
-1127 EGLWTLKVRPQGTVD
+1127 EGLWTLNVRPRGTVD

-1147 YEAAVPADADGGT
+1147 HEAEVPAGADP
-1160 DGGAVIVEQAAV
+1160 DEVVVEQAAL

-1177 DPTTGDLLQAVL
+1177 APTAGDLLQAVL

-1220 LAAAWSAVEAGRA
+1220 LAAAWSAVEAGGT

-1251 DNARTAARTAELPLW
+1251 DDARTAARTAELPLW
-1266 TGHASAPD
+1266 TEHARGPE
-1274 PLPGTRGLDAAR
+1274 PLPGARGLDAAR

-1292 RRLRLVLPAEQTA
+1292 HRLRLVLPAEQTS
-1305 ALLTDVATAFH
+1305 ALLTEVAPAFH

-1334 RRRRNAADCGTT
+1334 RRRTAAADGSP
-1346 DTQIELEGHG
+1346 DTLIELEGHG

-1379 RLAPGEL
+1379 RLAPGDL
-1386 DWDEVWAGGDAVGTA
+1386 DWDEVWAGGDAVGAA
-1401 FKRIKEQLRAVPD
+1401 FKRIKEQLRAIPD

-1434 RHPRP
+1434 RHARP

-1448 FNAAGAA
+1448 FGAAGTA
-1455 DWSLSGEGAAV
+1455 DWSLAGDGAAV
-1466 GTAAAPEM
+1466 GTAAAPDM

-1496 ADWLWAGEILPDED
+1496 ADWLWAGEILADED
-1510 ARDIARTWFRALELL
+1510 AQDIARTWFRALELL
-1525 VTHAARPGAGGRV
+1525 VAHAARPGAGGRV
-1538 PSDLPLVSVSQSE
+1538 PSDLPLVSLSQEE
-1551 LDCYEVELAA
+1551 LDSYEARLA
-1561 SGLADV
+1561 STGLADV

-1574 KGLLFLSEYER
+1574 KGLLFLSEYEP
-1585 DGDGVDAYVL
+1585 DGVDAYVL

-1600 LGGDVDAARLR
+1600 LGGEVDAAALR
-1611 AACARLLHRH
+1611 AACAELLHRH
-1621 PNLRAT
+1621 PNLRAS
-1627 FRHRESGAPV
+1627 FHHRESGAPV
-1637 QLVPHAVEVPW
+1637 QLIPHTVRVPW
-1648 RETDLTDDA
+1648 READLTAGGASPAETA
-1657 DGAVAVARLADEERA
+1657 DAVARLADAERA
-1672 RRFDLS
+1672 LRFDLS
-1678 DPAQAPLMRF
+1678 DPAAAPMMRF

-1697 HRFLWTVHHSL
+1697 HHFLWTIHHSL

-1714 PLLVQELFTLYAA
+1714 PLLVRELFTLYGGDA
-1727 GADGAAAL
+1727 GALAE
-1735 PGPAPYRDYLAWL
+1735 PVPYRDYLAWL
-1748 AEQDTEAALAA
+1748 TAQDTEAALAE
-1759 WKEALHGVEEPTL
+1759 WQTALHGVEGPTL
-1772 AAPESAGHPAV
+1772 VAPEGVERAAV
-1783 HADTVGMPVP
+1783 LADTVGMAVP
-1793 EELSSGLAAWA
+1793 ERLVTDLAAWA
-1804 RDRGLTLNTVFQG
+1804 RAHGLTLNTVFQG
-1817 CWALLLGSLT
+1817 CWALLMGSLT

-1838 SGRPAEV
+1838 SGRPAQV

-1854 FLNTVPVRVRPRPE
+1854 FLNTVPVRVRTRPE
-1868 ETVAGLLAG
+1868 ETLADLLAG
-1877 IQERQS
+1877 LQERQS

-1897 SRAGIGDLFDTV
+1897 NRVGLGELFDTV

-1930 LLDAE
+1930 LLEAE

-1949 PGAGGR
+1949 PGAGHR
-1955 LDLRFDYAPG
+1955 LDLRFDYAPDLF
-1965 AFTRDAVERLGARL
+1965 ARDAVERLGNRL
-1979 LHLLA
+1979 LHLLQS
-1984 AVPAT
+1984 VVT
-1989 ADRPLAALGL
+1989 GADRPLAALGL
-1999 VDEAESRRLLVEWN
+1999 VDEAESRQLLVEWN
-2013 DTGRAGGFAGVVE
+2013 ATEREGGFAGVVE
-2026 RVREHAAARP
+2026 RVREHAVTRP
-2036 DAVAVSDG
+2036 DAVAVTDG
-2044 EVSVSYG
+2044 NTPVSYG
-2051 ALALW
+2051 ELVVW
-2056 ADGVAGRLAEAGA
+2056 ADRVAEQLAEAGA
-2069 EVGSLVAVLGE
+2069 GVGSLVAVLGE
-2080 PGARYVGGVLGVLG
+2080 PGVSYVAGVLGVLG
-2094 AGAAWLP
+2094 VGGAWLP
-2101 LDVDAPIARQ
+2101 LDVDAPLARQ
-2111 TGLLEDS
+2111 TGLLADS
-2118 AARFLLAG
+2118 GAGILLTGPETAAQA
-2126 PGELARAREI
+2126 AEI
-2136 ADAYG
+2136 GA
-2141 SELRVLCLDEPFPA
+2141 A
-2155 AGARAEGLGPV
+2155 AGAGV
-2166 RGGEDDL
+2166 RVVVLDATPPAAHTPTWEPRPLAGGEDDL

-2197 NHLLAKVEDLAM
+2197 NHLLAKVEDLEM
-2209 AEGDVLVHNAP
+2209 AEGEVLVHNAP

-2233 LVAGGTTRVVD
+2233 LVAGGTTRTVD
-2244 RVTSADP
+2244 RTTAADP
-2251 DALFDV
+2251 DALFALAPA
-2257 TVTEGVTVLE
+2257 EGVTVLE

-2280 ETAGG
+2280 ETTGD
-2285 FPSLPKLRHLVVTG
+2285 FPALPALRHLVVTG
-2299 EALPVDVCRRWFAR
+2299 EALPADVCHRWFAR

-2327 CSDDVTHAVLTV
+2327 CSDDVTHAVLHP
-2339 DSDLTGSRVPI
+2339 DSAFGSRVPI

-2387 YLGDPGRTAAT
+2387 YLGDPARTAAT
-2398 FMADPYGPA
+2398 FTADPYGPP
-2407 GERMYR
+2407 GHRMYR
-2413 TGDRVVYRADGQ
+2413 TGDHVVYRPDGQ

-2446 EIEAALRAVDGVTD
+2446 EIEAALRAVEGITD
-2460 AAAQVHTD
+2460 AAAHVHTD
-2468 AASGR
+2468 TAGH
-2473 KRLVGY
+2473 KRLIGH
-2479 LVGPA
+2479 LVGAVDPA
-2484 GADEV
+2484 QV
-2489 RAALLRVLPEYMIPG
+2489 RDALQHTLPPYMIPT
-2504 DFVALDALPLTPNGK
+2504 DYLTLDALPLTANGK
-2519 VDRKALTAPEAT
+2519 VDRKALTAPDLAAAT
-2531 ALTGTGRAPRTPEET
+2531 AGRAPRTPQEEV
-2546 ILCTAFAE
+2546 LCAAFAE
-2554 VLDLPTVAADADF
+2554 VLNLPEVSADADF
-2567 FTLGGDSISSIQ
+2567 FMLGGDSISSIQ
-2579 LVGRARGAGLVIT
+2579 LVGRARKAGLTLT
-2592 PRDVFLHKT
+2592 PRDIFLHKT
-2601 PAALAAAAQPVQDAP
+2601 PAALAATAQAAPDAP
-2616 AAYEP
+2616 PAYQPAAP
-2621 VAADQPLVALS
+2621 DTPLVALS
-2632 DDELDG
+2632 DDELDE

>member
-29 LAYNMADHFDIRGP
+29 LAYNMADHFDLRGP
-43 LDAARLET
+43 LDPARLEE
-51 ALRLALGEAEC
+51 ALRLALDEAEC
-62 FRVRLTDEDGEPR
+62 FRVRLTESDGEPR
-75 QTVEPLETLPYTAVD
+75 QTVEPLENLPYTTVD
-90 LSGEADPEAAA
+90 LSGADDPQEAA

-116 SFPLLR
+116 SFPLMR
-122 AALLTLGPDRA
+122 AALLTLGPDHA
-133 FLYMCAHHIVSDSFV
+133 YLYLCAHHIVSDSFV

-164 EGRPTDEGQLPPLKT
+164 EGRPTGEGQLPPLKT

-192 AERDRAYWSRAYADA
+192 AERDRAYWARTYADA
-207 PDPVSFSGREPA
+207 PDPVSFAGREPVH
-219 PARGF
+219 ARGF

-239 RAAASRARVTWPTL
+239 RALAGRAEVTWPTL

-289 GMVANYLPLRVAIAP
+289 GMVANYLPLRVAVAP
-304 GATPDQLLRTV
+304 GTTPENLLRTV
-315 ADALLRTLSHQRY
+315 ADALLRTLRHQRY

-336 MGLRVDDRRPFGP
+336 MGLRADDRRPFGP

-363 PCAVTLTNLST
+363 PCPATLTNLST

-379 FMFAVSDSS
+379 FMFSVSDSS

-402 YSATELDAHR
+402 YSAADLDAHR
-412 DRFTAFLDALSQAAA
+412 DRFTAFLTALSEAAP

-439 AESRRLLVEWNDTGR
+439 AESRRLLVEWNATER
-454 GGGFAGVVERVRLH
+454 GGGFAGVVERVRQH
-468 AVARPDAVAVSDG
+468 ASVRPDAIAVADG
-481 EVSVSY
+481 EVRVSY
-487 GALALWA
+487 GALAVWA

-505 AEVGSLV
+505 AGLGSLV

-562 GPGQAARAE
+562 GPGQVARAE
-571 EIVAAAGSGVRVLV
+571 EIVAADGSGVRVLV
-585 LDEAFPVAGARA
+585 LDDPFPAVGARA
-597 EGLGPVRGGED
+597 EGLRPLAGGED

-645 MAEGDVLVHNAPVT
+645 MTQGDVLVHNAPVT

-679 VDRTVAADPDAL
+679 VDRVVAADPDAL
-691 FAVTVD
+691 FDVTVS
-697 EDVTVLEVVPSL
+697 EGVSVLEVVPSL

-729 RHLVVTGE
+729 RYLVVTGE
-737 ALPVDVCHR
+737 ALPVDVCRR

-768 VTHAVIEAGSEL
+768 VTHAVLDASSEL
-780 GTRTP
+780 GARTP

-820 GRGYLGDPGRT
+820 GRGYLADPART
-831 AATFMADPFG
+831 ASTFMADPFG
-841 AVGERMYRTG
+841 PPGERMYRTG

-862 EFLERLDHQVKIR
+862 EFLERRDHQVKIR

-885 AALRAVDGVTDAAAQ
+885 AALRAVEGVTDAAAQ
-900 VHTDAASGRK
+900 VHTDAATGRK

-917 GPAGAED
+917 GPAGAD
-924 VRAALSLVLPEYM
+924 QVRADLAEVLPEYM
-937 IPGEFVALDLMPLT
+937 IPGEFVALDALPLT

-956 DRKALTAPEAA
+956 DRKALTAPET
-967 TAASG
+967 TAPTS

-978 TPEETILCA
+978 TPQEEILCA
-987 AFAEVLSLPS
+987 AFAEVLNLPS

-1035 RKTPAALAAAAQAA
+1035 RKTPAALATAAQAA

-1090 YVVVQVPDHV
+1090 YVVVRVPDHV
-1100 DTARL
+1100 DSERL
-1105 TRALHAV
+1105 ARALHAV

-1127 EGLWTLKVRPQGTVD
+1127 EGLWTLKVRPQGSTD

-1147 YEAAVPADADGGT
+1147 SEVAVPADADG
-1160 DGGAVIVEQAAV
+1160 DAVVVEQAAV

-1177 DPTTGDLLQAVL
+1177 DPTAGHLVQAVL
-1189 LNAGPGQPRR
+1189 LNAGPERPRR

-1220 LAAAWSAVEAGRA
+1220 LAAAWSAVEADRT
-1233 PALAP
+1233 PELAP

-1251 DNARTAARTAELPLW
+1251 DEARTAARTAELPLW

-1305 ALLTDVATAFH
+1305 ALLTEVAPAFH

-1334 RRRRNAADCGTT
+1334 RRRKNAAGDGTT
-1346 DTQIELEGHG
+1346 DTLIELEGHG

-1401 FKRIKEQLRAVPD
+1401 FKRIKEQLRALPD
-1414 HGIGYGLLRYLN
+1414 HGLGYGLLRYLN

-1439 QIGFNYMGR
+1439 RIGFNYMGR
-1448 FNAAGAA
+1448 FGAAGAA

-1538 PSDLPLVSVSQSE
+1538 PSDLPLVSVTQDE
-1551 LDCYEVELAA
+1551 LDAYEAEL
-1561 SGLADV
+1561 SGPGLADV

-1611 AACARLLHRH
+1611 AACAQLLHRH

-1637 QLVPHAVEVPW
+1637 QLVPSVVEVPW
-1648 RETDLTDDA
+1648 RETDLSTESDA
-1657 DGAVAVARLADEERA
+1657 AAAVARLADDERA

-1697 HRFLWTVHHSL
+1697 HRFLWTIHHSL

-1714 PLLVQELFTLYAA
+1714 PLLVKELFTLYAA
-1727 GADGAAAL
+1727 DAGTPA
-1735 PGPAPYRDYLAWL
+1735 PPEPAPYRDYLAWL

-1772 AAPESAGHPAV
+1772 AAPEGAGRAAV
-1783 HADTVGMPVP
+1783 HADTVTLPVP
-1793 EELSSGLAAWA
+1793 EPLATGLAAWA

-1897 SRAGIGDLFDTV
+1897 NRAGIGDLFDTV

-1930 LLDAE
+1930 LLEAE

-1949 PGAGGR
+1949 PGPGHR
-1955 LDLRFDYAPG
+1955 LDLRFDYAPDL
-1965 AFTRDAVERLGARL
+1965 FTQDAVKRLGSRL

-2013 DTGRAGGFAGVVE
+2013 ATERGGGFAGVVE
-2026 RVREHAAARP
+2026 RVRQHASVRP
-2036 DAVAVSDG
+2036 DAIAVADG
-2044 EVSVSYG
+2044 EVRVSYG
-2051 ALALW
+2051 ALAVW

-2069 EVGSLVAVLGE
+2069 GVGSLVAVLGE
-2080 PGARYVGGVLGVLG
+2080 PGARYVGGVLGVLS

-2111 TGLLEDS
+2111 TGLLADS
-2118 AARFLLAG
+2118 GARFLLAG

-2136 ADAYG
+2136 AEAYDG
-2141 SELRVLCLDEPFPA
+2141 ALSVLCLDDPFPA
-2155 AGARAEGLGPV
+2155 IGARAEGLRPLA
-2166 RGGEDDL
+2166 GGEDDL

-2209 AEGDVLVHNAP
+2209 TQGDVLVHNAP

-2233 LVAGGTTRVVD
+2233 LVSGGTTRVVD
-2244 RVTSADP
+2244 RVTAADP
-2251 DALFDV
+2251 DALFGV
-2257 TVTEGVTVLE
+2257 TVSEGVSVLE

-2285 FPSLPKLRHLVVTG
+2285 FPSLPKLRYLVVTG

-2339 DSDLTGSRVPI
+2339 DTDLAGSRVPI

-2387 YLGDPGRTAAT
+2387 YLADPARTAST
-2398 FMADPYGPA
+2398 FMADPFGPP

-2413 TGDRVVYRADGQ
+2413 TGDRVVYRPDGQ

-2446 EIEAALRAVDGVTD
+2446 EIEAALRAVEGVTD

-2468 AASGR
+2468 AATGR

-2484 GADEV
+2484 DPARV
-2489 RAALLRVLPEYMIPG
+2489 RTDLLLVLPEYMVPG
-2504 DFVALDALPLTPNGK
+2504 EYVTLDALPLTPNGK

-2531 ALTGTGRAPRTPEET
+2531 ALTGEGRAPRTPQEET
-2546 ILCTAFAE
+2546 FCAAFAD
-2554 VLDLPTVAADADF
+2554 VLDLPSVAADADF

-2579 LVGRARGAGLVIT
+2579 LVGRARKAGLVIT

-2601 PAALAAAAQPVQDAP
+2601 PAALATAAQAAGEAP

-2632 DDELDG
+2632 DDELDE